1 MKYQSSDIKQYVQ
14 AKDYIDTA
22 ILPIIP
28 YSFNTDQDLIQ
39 LSTQKE
45 LIQLYVNQIE
55 GELKGRVFVLPE
67 YYYLKTDKI
76 LEEEKARLKGFVN
89 HINQQ
94 PFKYTFLITSDSKM
108 RKIDRDVDAE
118 LIWLPGMS
126 TPDLNQQEAQQFI
139 QAQVQEIKMLI
150 QDSWS
155 D

>member
-14 AKDYIDTA
+14 AKEYIDTA

-45 LIQLYVNQIE
+45 LIKLYVNQIE

-126 TPDLNQQEAQQFI
+126 APDLNQQEAQQFI
-139 QAQVQEIKMLI
+139 QSQVQEIKMLI